1 LRSRCQEL
9 DGEAKAARDEAAGLR
24 RRVAALAAEKAPTL
38 VDLVA
43 QAVAEER
50 AAFEAQSLKALLV
63 LEAKDAVLASRERE
77 VAEARAECGAA
88 QSTLAA
94 TRRELDACERRLI
107 ATLDEQGKLRAEV
120 ASLVDSRDGAERRTR
135 ETVSALKAEIDALRE

>member
-1 LRSRCQEL
+1 MHSLGRQRAPGGRGH
-9 DGEAKAARDEAAGLR
+9 DHP
-24 RRVAALAAEKAPTL
+24 PTL

-50 AAFEAQSLKALLV
+50 AAFEAQSLKALRV

-77 VAEARAECGAA
+77 VAEARAESGAA

-94 TRRELDACERRLI
+94 TRRER
-107 ATLDEQGKLRAEV
+107 
-120 ASLVDSRDGAERRTR
+120 
-135 ETVSALKAEIDALRE
+135 

>member
-1 LRSRCQEL
+1 MQGQA
-9 DGEAKAARDEAAGLR
+9 GEAKAARDEAAGLR

-50 AAFEAQSLKALLV
+50 AAFEAQSLKALRV

-77 VAEARAECGAA
+77 VAEARAESGAA

-94 TRRELDACERRLI
+94 TRRELDSCERRLV
-107 ATLDEQGKLRAEV
+107 ATLEEQGKLRAEA
-120 ASLVDSRDGAERRTR
+120 ASLAESRDGA
-135 ETVSALKAEIDALRE
+135 